1 MQTNIIE
8 INNLT
13 LPYAF
18 NNFSITFE
26 KNKLSIISGPNNCGK
41 TTLIRTLDSQI
52 ATKNQI
58 FLGTVGL
65 EHYQVTD
72 LALKIKTIIP
82 NEYSFDTSTVEQE
95 IVTTLIKRFHSV
107 KRSIVKEI
115 IKKGKLTKYQ
125 KSNPNTLSYFQKLKL
140 YLCICL
146 IQKPEVLLLDDVF
159 VKLTESEKQ
168 ELMSLIIDYRSENEI
183 SIIMTVSNLE
193 DSLSGD
199 YLYIIKDS
207 KVVLKGKPIDVL
219 EKDNVINKIGL
230 ELPFM
235 IDLSVKLRDYELITN
250 IETDMDRLVN
260 ILWK

>member
-13 LPYAF
+13 LPYSF

-107 KRSIVKEI
+107 KRSIIKEI

-168 ELMSLIIDYRSENEI
+168 ELMSLIIEYRSENEI

>member
-125 KSNPNTLSYFQKLKL
+125 KSNPNTLSYFKKLKL

-168 ELMSLIIDYRSENEI
+168 ELMSLIIEYRSENEI

>member
-13 LPYAF
+13 LPYSF

-207 KVVLKGKPIDVL
+207 KFVLKGKPIDVL
-219 EKDNVINKIGL
+219 EKDNFINKIGL

>member
-13 LPYAF
+13 LPYSF

-207 KVVLKGKPIDVL
+207 KVVLKGNPIDVL

>member
-26 KNKLSIISGPNNCGK
+26 KSKLSIISGPNNCGK

>member
-13 LPYAF
+13 LPYSF

-41 TTLIRTLDSQI
+41 TTLIRILDSQI

-95 IVTTLIKRFHSV
+95 IVTTLIKRFHSI

-183 SIIMTVSNLE
+183 SIIMTISNLE

>member
-13 LPYAF
+13 LPYSF

-95 IVTTLIKRFHSV
+95 IVTTLIKRFHSI

>member
-13 LPYAF
+13 LPYSF

-41 TTLIRTLDSQI
+41 TTLIRTLDGQI

-159 VKLTESEKQ
+159 IKLTESEKQ

>member
-13 LPYAF
+13 LPYSF

-95 IVTTLIKRFHSV
+95 IVTTLIKRFHSI

-168 ELMSLIIDYRSENEI
+168 ELMSLIIEYRSENEI

>member
-13 LPYAF
+13 LPYSF

-115 IKKGKLTKYQ
+115 IKKAKLTKYQ

>member
-26 KNKLSIISGPNNCGK
+26 KNKISIISGPNNCGK
-41 TTLIRTLDSQI
+41 TTLIRTLDSQVTI
-52 ATKNQI
+52 KNQI

-72 LALKIKTIIP
+72 LAQKIKTIIP
-82 NEYSFDTSTVEQE
+82 NEYSFDSNTVEQE
-95 IVTTLIKRFHSV
+95 IATTLIKRFHSI
-107 KRSIVKEI
+107 KRSMVKEI
-115 IKKGKLTKYQ
+115 IKKARLTKYQ
-125 KSNPNTLSYFQKLKL
+125 KSNPNTLGYFQKLKL
-140 YLCICL
+140 YLCLCL
-146 IQKPEVLLLDDVF
+146 IQKPEVLLLDDIF
-159 VKLTESEKQ
+159 VKLTKSEKQ
-168 ELMSLIIDYRSENEI
+168 ELITLITTYRSENKI

-193 DSLSGD
+193 DSLFGD

-207 KVVLKGKPIDVL
+207 EVVLSGEPIKVL
-219 EKDNVINKIGL
+219 ENDNIINKTGL

>member
-13 LPYAF
+13 LPYSF

-115 IKKGKLTKYQ
+115 IKKCKLTKYQ

>member
-13 LPYAF
+13 LPYSF

-168 ELMSLIIDYRSENEI
+168 ELMSIIIDYRSENEI

>member
-13 LPYAF
+13 LPYSF

-41 TTLIRTLDSQI
+41 TTLIRILDSQI

-95 IVTTLIKRFHSV
+95 IVTTLIKRFHSI

>member
-13 LPYAF
+13 LPYSF

-168 ELMSLIIDYRSENEI
+168 ELMSLIIEYRSENEI

>member
-13 LPYAF
+13 LPYSF

-52 ATKNQI
+52 TTKNQI

>member
-13 LPYAF
+13 LPYSF

>member
-13 LPYAF
+13 LPYSF

-26 KNKLSIISGPNNCGK
+26 KNKLSIISGPNNCWK
-41 TTLIRTLDSQI
+41 TTLIRILDSQI

>member
-13 LPYAF
+13 LPYSF

-58 FLGTVGL
+58 FLGTVDL

>member
-168 ELMSLIIDYRSENEI
+168 ELMSLIIEYRSENEI

>member
-13 LPYAF
+13 LPYSF

-168 ELMSLIIDYRSENEI
+168 ELMSLIIEYRSENEI
-183 SIIMTVSNLE
+183 SIIMTVTNLE

>member
-13 LPYAF
+13 LPYSF

-115 IKKGKLTKYQ
+115 IKNGKLTKYQ

>member
-1 MQTNIIE
+1 
-8 INNLT
+8 
-13 LPYAF
+13 
-18 NNFSITFE
+18 
-26 KNKLSIISGPNNCGK
+26 
-41 TTLIRTLDSQI
+41 
-52 ATKNQI
+52 
-58 FLGTVGL
+58 
-65 EHYQVTD
+65 
-72 LALKIKTIIP
+72 
-82 NEYSFDTSTVEQE
+82 
-95 IVTTLIKRFHSV
+95 
-107 KRSIVKEI
+107 
-115 IKKGKLTKYQ
+115 
-125 KSNPNTLSYFQKLKL
+125 
-140 YLCICL
+140 
-146 IQKPEVLLLDDVF
+146 
-159 VKLTESEKQ
+159 
-168 ELMSLIIDYRSENEI
+168 MSLIIDYRSENEI

>member
-107 KRSIVKEI
+107 KRSIIKEI

-168 ELMSLIIDYRSENEI
+168 ELMSLIIEYRSENEI

>member
-13 LPYAF
+13 LPYSF

-41 TTLIRTLDSQI
+41 TTLIRILDSQI